1 MAVRSSSVSL
11 AHFCLTLPLTSFQFP
26 STRFPVHD
34 GYPPVF
40 QNSATP
46 PDELWEEFGRLTK
59 WQGSLRHRPKWWGKL
74 VIELIYETLDPD
86 VAEWLKKNKP
96 PPGLKWH
103 QQLTENYGAR
113 KLVSRCYEIV
123 GMSKTCNTIREF
135 RDRVAEHYG
144 KEAVQLTLYLPK
156 RQSSDGETGTPPEAQ
171 AGYKIDLDD
180 K

>member
-1 MAVRSSSVSL
+1 M
-11 AHFCLTLPLTSFQFP
+11 
-26 STRFPVHD
+26 
-34 GYPPVF
+34 
-40 QNSATP
+40 
-46 PDELWEEFGRLTK
+46 
-59 WQGSLRHRPKWWGKL
+59 
-74 VIELIYETLDPD
+74 IYETLDPD

-123 GMSKTCNTIREF
+123 GMSKTCSTIREL

-144 KEAVQLTLYLPK
+144 KEQLTLYLPK
-156 RQSSDGETGTPPEAQ
+156 RQSTAGETAAPSEAAQ

-180 K
+180 E

>member
-1 MAVRSSSVSL
+1 
-11 AHFCLTLPLTSFQFP
+11 
-26 STRFPVHD
+26 
-34 GYPPVF
+34 
-40 QNSATP
+40 
-46 PDELWEEFGRLTK
+46 LWEEFGRLTK